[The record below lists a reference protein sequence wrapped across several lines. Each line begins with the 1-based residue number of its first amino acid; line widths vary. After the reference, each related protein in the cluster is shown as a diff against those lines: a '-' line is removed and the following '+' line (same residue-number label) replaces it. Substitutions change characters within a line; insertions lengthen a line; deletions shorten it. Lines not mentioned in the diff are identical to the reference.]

1 MGIYRGPNIVRD
13 GLVFGYDDGYNSSG
27 EQLSSGRYFKGPAHT
42 NLIEEIDPSFT
53 NTNTAT
59 FKGVSGEEEVTIP
72 IVGKRTVKY
81 VDYFNDYPTS
91 GDCCPNL
98 FHYHGTDNKIPVV
111 ASTSYTYSIIYK
123 HSHNYT
129 HPNFMYRYEY
139 QTNNTYNTE
148 AGFHSTASDR
158 RTHLGDGWYH
168 AWGSFTTQSTTGY
181 VKCYSFLYN
190 YGTVEQRYSVAA
202 VSLVKNETGS
212 THFIIPPQ
220 LMLEPL
226 GSVSNTASLIDLKDT
241 IDIDVSNV
249 SFDSTGQPTFDGTND
264 YINIPSSNVFDTQT
278 VTVEVIVKPYSTS
291 QNGFWFEKGA
301 VNTQYSLFMEG
312 NNIVWRTAYGGT
324 TDSLY
329 FGSSNMTANAWNH
342 VVGTYTAGDKKAY
355 LNSTLMNSNSLN
367 VTLNTNQGNQYIGSF
382 NSNGYFYNGEIA
394 IVKIYNKALSAG
406 EVRQNFNAYKNR
418 FNI

>member
-1 MGIYRGPNIVRD
+1 
-13 GLVFGYDDGYNSSG
+13 
-27 EQLSSGRYFKGPAHT
+27 
-42 NLIEEIDPSFT
+42 
-53 NTNTAT
+53 
-59 FKGVSGEEEVTIP
+59 
-72 IVGKRTVKY
+72 
-81 VDYFNDYPTS
+81 
-91 GDCCPNL
+91 
-98 FHYHGTDNKIPVV
+98 
-111 ASTSYTYSIIYK
+111 
-123 HSHNYT
+123 
-129 HPNFMYRYEY
+129 
-139 QTNNTYNTE
+139 
-148 AGFHSTASDR
+148 
-158 RTHLGDGWYH
+158 
-168 AWGSFTTQSTTGY
+168 
-181 VKCYSFLYN
+181 
-190 YGTVEQRYSVAA
+190 
-202 VSLVKNETGS
+202 
-212 THFIIPPQ
+212 
-220 LMLEPL
+220 MLEPL